1 MYNILLS
8 LHSLLRWVILI
19 FLLINL
25 VRHFSAINKPFNNTD
40 KQLGLWLM
48 IAAHLTLVI
57 GIYQWFAGMFGY
69 QNLMNQG
76 MHVVMQNGNY
86 RFFAIEHTTGMLIA
100 IVLITIAR
108 GVYRKD
114 ISDGKKHKRCI
125 ILYLLALVIILALI
139 PWPGMDQVGRPMF
152 RGF

>member
-1 MYNILLS
+1 
-8 LHSLLRWVILI
+8 
-19 FLLINL
+19 
-25 VRHFSAINKPFNNTD
+25 
-40 KQLGLWLM
+40 
-48 IAAHLTLVI
+48 
-57 GIYQWFAGMFGY
+57 
-69 QNLMNQG
+69 
-76 MHVVMQNGNY
+76 
-86 RFFAIEHTTGMLIA
+86 MLIA